1 MRRAGAVVGRTL
13 RELVASIKPDSTTGQ
28 DLDTLAERLILEAGG
43 VPSFKGYRGYP
54 RAICLSANEQ
64 VVHGIPGPQVLRTGD
79 IVSIDLGAKLDG
91 FHGDSAVTVG
101 VGRVSKEAERLMRVT
116 YEALMMGV
124 EMARPGNHLNDIGSA
139 VQKYAEKHGY
149 SVVREL
155 VGHGIGRQLH
165 EDPQVPNYGKAG
177 TGLLLSQGMTLAI
190 EPMINQGTHRVSSLD
205 DHWTVVTAD
214 GKLSAHFEHTVAIS
228 ADGPDVLTLS

>member
-1 MRRAGAVVGRTL
+1 
-13 RELVASIKPDSTTGQ
+13 
-28 DLDTLAERLILEAGG
+28 
-43 VPSFKGYRGYP
+43 
-54 RAICLSANEQ
+54 
-64 VVHGIPGPQVLRTGD
+64 
-79 IVSIDLGAKLDG
+79 
-91 FHGDSAVTVG
+91 

-139 VQKYAEKHGY
+139 VQKYAEKHGF

-190 EPMINQGTHRVSSLD
+190 EPMINQGTHRVSSLE

-228 ADGPDVLTLS
+228 NDGPDVLTLS